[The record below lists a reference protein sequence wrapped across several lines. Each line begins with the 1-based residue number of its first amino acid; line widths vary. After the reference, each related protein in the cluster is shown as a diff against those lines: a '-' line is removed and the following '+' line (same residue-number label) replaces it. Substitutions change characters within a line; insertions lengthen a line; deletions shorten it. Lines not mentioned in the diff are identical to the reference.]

1 MFRKFDALDLEPST
15 SLDKEVCTMLRAAS
29 NVTVMTNYQLAALQS
44 ITIDTVLK
52 VFVGY

>member
-15 SLDKEVCTMLRAAS
+15 SLDKEVCTMLRAAF
-29 NVTVMTNYQLAALQS
+29 NATVVTNYQLTVKQS
-44 ITIDTVLK
+44 ITTDTVLK